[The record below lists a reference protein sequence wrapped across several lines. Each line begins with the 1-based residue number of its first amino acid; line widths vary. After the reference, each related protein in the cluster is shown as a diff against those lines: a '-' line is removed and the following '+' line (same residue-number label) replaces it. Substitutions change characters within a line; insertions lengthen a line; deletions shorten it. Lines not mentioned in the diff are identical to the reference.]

1 MRRKESRH
9 MKKKLLIILITSLV
23 MIGLM
28 GAFLWKMNSISK
40 KLAKSEQALLEQE
53 LDINVSDKAWKDI
66 SSLDIIP
73 LYLSG
78 DQKNVVTKD
87 YNSLDEIYNMENSAV
102 AEEML
107 TDIKKRGE
115 YMTERPLWAYNPY
128 GTNNQ
133 SLYLYFR
140 SEGKCYC
147 RYTISVEN
155 EQIPDFTRTLSNGAS
170 GNISEEHEY
179 QIIGLVPGEKNYI
192 ILKLYNNKDELAQTV
207 TYTIDMPKSQVGA
220 QTILES
226 EEGRSKVSITNG
238 LYMVFQKPV
247 TTKKMV
253 TRAVTEKQKKKGK
266 TVKKKVKKK
275 VAVVKQKSALL
286 LYDNSGVLRGEI
298 PVKDAGINAEIVY
311 DNLVYQLD
319 MNRLVQIN
327 SLGQVVDVIKSSEYS
342 FVGEFAYDGYG
353 SIYTLGESNYISS
366 HPAFP
371 DVLKIEL
378 ESGEVTNALF
388 GTEIQ
393 KVVESH
399 YKEKVSYPGIDSIQ
413 VVGVN
418 QVLLSS
424 SQLSSIFKYSNIS
437 SLMPK
442 LDYVISDEDLWK
454 NNNKKHRKW
463 RRKKLLTKAVAE
475 GETEPPVET
484 PLVDSILEE
493 PEVPE
498 IFPSQY
504 GQNSMVIE
512 KDSSLAEGQYL
523 VYMLNNNSG
532 AGAAKGNENSYYY
545 RYLVDEN
552 AGTYV
557 LDEKERLE
565 KNAEGGNVI
574 PFEESYLY
582 CKGDS
587 DTFLEC
593 DEEGKLI
600 KSFQAQEEL
609 YRVYKSD
616 WKGFWFY

>member
-1 MRRKESRH
+1 

-266 TVKKKVKKK
+266 TVKKRVKKK

-454 NNNKKHRKW
+454 NNNKKQRKW

>member
-1 MRRKESRH
+1 
-9 MKKKLLIILITSLV
+9 MKSITNKLT
-23 MIGLM
+23 
-28 GAFLWKMNSISK
+28 
-40 KLAKSEQALLEQE
+40 KSEQALLEQE
-53 LDINVSDKAWKDI
+53 LDINTSDKAWKDVT
-66 SSLDIIP
+66 SLDIIP

-87 YNSLDEIYNMENSAV
+87 FKNLDEIYNVKNSAV

-133 SLYLYFR
+133 SLYVYFR

-155 EQIPDFTRTLSNGAS
+155 EDIPDFTRTLSNGAS

-192 ILKLYNNKDELAQTV
+192 ILKLYNSKDELAQTV
-207 TYTIDMPKSQVGA
+207 TYTVDMPKSAVGA
-220 QTILES
+220 DTILKS
-226 EEGRSKVSITNG
+226 EAGRSKVSIANG
-238 LYMVFQKPV
+238 LYTVFQAPV

-253 TRAVTEKQKKKGK
+253 TRKVTEKQKKKGK
-266 TVKKKVKKK
+266 TIKKKVKKK
-275 VAVVKQKSALL
+275 VAVVKQHSAIL

-298 PVKDAGINAEIVY
+298 PVKDAGVNAEIVY
-311 DNLVYQLD
+311 DNLIFNLSSSK
-319 MNRLVQIN
+319 MVQVN
-327 SLGQVVDVIKSSEYS
+327 SLGQVMDVINSKDYS
-342 FVGEFAYDGYG
+342 LVGEFAYDGYG
-353 SIYTLGESNYISS
+353 SIYTLGYLNYISS
-366 HPAFP
+366 MKAFP

-378 ESGEVTNALF
+378 ESGEVTQALS
-388 GTEIQ
+388 GEVINQ
-393 KVVESH
+393 VVNNH
-399 YKEKVSYPGIDSIQ
+399 YKKDVTYPGIDSIQ

-418 QVLLSS
+418 QVLLGSS
-424 SQLSSIFKYSNIS
+424 KLSSIFKYSNIN

-454 NNNKKHRKW
+454 SNNKKQRKW

-493 PEVPE
+493 PEVPDL
-498 IFPSQY
+498 FQSQY
-504 GQNSMVIE
+504 GQNAMVLE

-523 VYMLNNNSG
+523 LEMLNNNSG
-532 AGAAKGNENSYYY
+532 AGAEKGNENSYYY

-552 AGTYV
+552 ARTYV
-557 LDEKERLE
+557 LDQKERLE
-565 KNAEGGNVI
+565 KNAEGGNVT
-574 PFEESYLY
+574 PFKESYLY
-582 CKGDS
+582 GKSDENTFMEVDS
-587 DTFLEC
+587 
-593 DEEGKLI
+593 EGKLI
-600 KSFQAQEEL
+600 KSFQSQEQL
-609 YRVYKSD
+609 YRIYKND

>member
-1 MRRKESRH
+1 